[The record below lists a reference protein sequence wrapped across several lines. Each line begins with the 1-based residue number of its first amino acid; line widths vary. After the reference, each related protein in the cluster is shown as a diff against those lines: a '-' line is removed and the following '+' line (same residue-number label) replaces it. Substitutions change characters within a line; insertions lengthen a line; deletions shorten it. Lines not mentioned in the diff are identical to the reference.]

1 MQGLVGVVEDRAGA
15 FEYVAAPADI
25 QRHDA
30 HRLADRDHRQ
40 AGLLGNALGGAVPRA
55 GLARLDIGV
64 GHELGRRAHDPAE
77 VVADDDGAEV
87 DIEWEAAR
95 AERLDA
101 TVVAE
106 HDQGAGIAA
115 QDALQPVAKFGAGS
129 HRGQGGPQLVVLAW
143 CHADVLRGVVDAVG
157 AGPIWRALRA

>member
-1 MQGLVGVVEDRAGA
+1 MTSLR
-15 FEYVAAPADI
+15 
-25 QRHDA
+25 RDA

-77 VVADDDGAEV
+77 VVADDDGAVHLGELAQAGRGEV